1 MKLKNIPCVILCGGK
16 GTRLGKLTKKIPKP
30 MLKISKHP
38 ILYYIISNYAK
49 YGVEKFILLTGYKN
63 EIINKYFRNF
73 KGIIKKKNRNI
84 EVFKILI
91 KKQILEI
98 NVLYTGINTQKKD
111 RLKKAKKIINS
122 ENFFL
127 TYGDGLGIVNIQS
140 QYNFHLKHKK
150 FITLLGTHP
159 PSRFGELIIKNNK
172 VITLN
177 EKPQMSQG
185 LINGGY
191 MVCNKKIFEK
201 IKKNKYDLEQ
211 GVINKL
217 CNQGEVKCYK
227 NKNFWQ
233 CMDNEREFTLIKKLF
248 LKNKKIKKF
257 FTI

>member
-1 MKLKNIPCVILCGGK
+1 MKLNNIPCVILCGGK

-38 ILYYIISNYAK
+38 ILYYIISNYVK

-63 EIINKYFRNF
+63 EIINKYFKSL
-73 KGIIKKKNRNI
+73 KGKTIKKNKNI
-84 EVFKILI
+84 EIFKILI
-91 KKQILEI
+91 KRKILEI
-98 NVLYTGINTQKKD
+98 NVVYTGLNTQKKN
-111 RLKKAKKIINS
+111 RLDKAKKIINS

-127 TYGDGLGIVNIQS
+127 TYGDGLGVVNIQS
-140 QYNFHLKHKK
+140 QYNFHLRHKK
-150 FITLLGTHP
+150 LITLLGTHP
-159 PSRFGELIIKNNK
+159 PSRFGELAIKRDN
-172 VITLN
+172 VIALN

-191 MVCNKKIFEK
+191 MVCNKKIFSK
-201 IKKNKYDLEQ
+201 IAKNKFDLEQ

-217 CNQGEVKCYK
+217 CTAGEVKCYK

-233 CMDNEREFTLIKKLF
+233 CMDNEREFSLIKKIF
-248 LKNKKIKKF
+248 LENKKIKKF